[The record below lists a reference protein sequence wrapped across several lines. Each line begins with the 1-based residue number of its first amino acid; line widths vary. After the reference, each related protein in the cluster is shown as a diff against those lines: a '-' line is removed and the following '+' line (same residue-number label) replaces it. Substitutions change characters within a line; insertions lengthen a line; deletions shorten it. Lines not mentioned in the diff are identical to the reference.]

1 MKVTNLDIE
10 GLKIIEPDRFG
21 DDRGFFME
29 TFNSKRYEEAGI
41 DNTFIQD
48 NMSKSSKGVLR
59 GLHWQDYP
67 NWQSK

>member
-29 TFNSKRYEEAGI
+29 TFNSKRYEE
-41 DNTFIQD
+41 DCNL
-48 NMSKSSKGVLR
+48 S
-59 GLHWQDYP
+59 Y
-67 NWQSK
+67 